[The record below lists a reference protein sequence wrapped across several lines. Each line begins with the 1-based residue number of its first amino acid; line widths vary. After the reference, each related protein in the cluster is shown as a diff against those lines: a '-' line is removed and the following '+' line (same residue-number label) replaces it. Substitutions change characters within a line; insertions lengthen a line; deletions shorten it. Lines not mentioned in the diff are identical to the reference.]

1 MSIAPD
7 AERRNTTTGSAQ
19 EEGPIHER
27 SEEWRE
33 AEREMPTEDTAGMSA
48 ATTAFDRDN
57 RAEHIRR
64 PDPLAARQRI
74 AAHEGGA
81 VTRRAHPVDA
91 ERARPALVAD
101 EIAGTE
107 IAPRARIDVDD
118 VAVAQERQHAGAADA
133 DPQRLAAAQQLDG
146 ERRRRARQSFV
157 DGTRAKVL
165 RATGEPTPSTYS
177 SRHHSPYSPY
187 WVIRV
192 PPTGTEVSMMSSSTS
207 AAKA

>member
-1 MSIAPD
+1 MPLHGATGVPATAAPVD
-7 AERRNTTTGSAQ
+7 GDHQAEN
-19 EEGPIHER
+19 
-27 SEEWRE
+27 
-33 AEREMPTEDTAGMSA
+33 
-48 ATTAFDRDN
+48 
-57 RAEHIRR
+57 IRR
-64 PDPLAARQRI
+64 PDPLAARERV
-74 AAHEGGA
+74 AAHERRA
-81 VTRRAHPVDA
+81 AQDRAHPMDA
-91 ERARPALVAD
+91 QRAGLALVAD
-101 EIAGTE
+101 EVPGTE
-107 IAPRARIDVDD
+107 ITDRARIDVDN

-133 DPQRLAAAQQLDG
+133 DPQRLAAAQEVDG